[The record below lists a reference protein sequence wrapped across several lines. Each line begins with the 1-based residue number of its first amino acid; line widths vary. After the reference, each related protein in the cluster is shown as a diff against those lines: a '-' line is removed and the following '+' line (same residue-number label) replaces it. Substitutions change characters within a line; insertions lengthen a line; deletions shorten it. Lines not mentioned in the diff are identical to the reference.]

1 MTYAIHH
8 HEDTQ
13 VIQVHNLLNEL
24 ENLSI
29 LKEIKKRF
37 QDNRSAFIIDLSELE
52 FMNSVGLN
60 FLIALLTDAKKNNN
74 YMAIANAND
83 QVVKLLKTTKLLP
96 IFNLT
101 TSVEEALQEIEN
113 KSNSQ

>member
-24 ENLSI
+24 ENLTI
-29 LKEIKKRF
+29 LQEVKKRF
-37 QDNRSAFIIDLSELE
+37 QNNGSAFIIDLSELE

-60 FLIALLTDAKKNNN
+60 FLIALLTNAKKNNT
-74 YMAIANAND
+74 YMAIANANE

-96 IFNLT
+96 VFNMT

-113 KSNSQ
+113 KPNS